1 MAENTKPQPPSGA
14 TSKAKV
20 HDGFR
25 QRLTDLMAQSNVFA
39 EAFKRAGQRG
49 WNVPS
54 NLTAPHL
61 FAIAELHKPAF
72 DRQGPNDNYLECFQN
87 AADMGTVGDVIG
99 LKLQIDYV
107 AAEERQFRFRHASTC
122 RNICHAMSRRRALAD
137 GPVFREIEKQ
147 VGDVIRTGA
156 KRTGTA

>member
-1 MAENTKPQPPSGA
+1 MAENTKPQPPGGA

-25 QRLTDLMAQSNVFA
+25 QRLMDLMAQSTVFA
-39 EAFKRAGQRG
+39 NAFKRADQRG

-54 NLTAPHL
+54 NLEAPHL
-61 FAIAELHKPAF
+61 FAIAELHKQAF
-72 DRQGPNDNYLECFQN
+72 DRLAANDNYLECFQN
-87 AADMGTVGDVIG
+87 SDDMGTVGDVIG

-107 AAEERQFRFRHASTC
+107 AAEERQFRFRHASAC
-122 RNICHAMSRRRALAD
+122 RNICHAMSRRRALGD
-137 GPVFREIEKQ
+137 GPVFREIERQ

-156 KRTGTA
+156 KRTGTT